1 MKDSYK
7 EIDEISQITPGP
19 AQDRAINDFLDKRNK
34 VFRSFGIQ
42 LCRRH
47 GAEQAGLEEDVTQE
61 VRIEALAM
69 IREQMAGSPKITRK
83 RVWELELRY
92 RCTNGARSTIDSAT
106 AAVSGTSS
114 LARRRR
120 VLKVTEEIMINENG
134 AVPSDKELVRRHNE
148 RMEESRV
155 NATKQGMKAS
165 VDDLKATTS
174 VDVDSMRSL
183 SIDSPQDCV
192 LHPAESETF
201 QRSVVAHCAAESET
215 LGKVA
220 AIWMELIS
228 QAVPQSE
235 IVADIVER
243 TDLSAAQVR
252 RRIHNIRA
260 LSVQMLEN
268 QLGITPADV

>member
-7 EIDEISQITPGP
+7 EIDEISHIAPGP
-19 AQDRAINDFLDKRNK
+19 AQDRAINDFLEKRTK

-47 GAEQAGLEEDVTQE
+47 GAEQAGLEDDVTQE
-61 VRIEALAM
+61 VRLEAFKM
-69 IREQMAGSPKITRK
+69 IREQLEGSAKITRK

-106 AAVSGTSS
+106 ATASGTSS

-120 VLKVTEEIMINENG
+120 NLKVTEEIMINENG
-134 AVPSDKELVRRHNE
+134 AVPTDKELVARHNE
-148 RMEESRV
+148 RMEASRA
-155 NATKQGMKAS
+155 NATKQGMKATTE
-165 VDDLKATTS
+165 DLKVTAS

-183 SIDSPQDCV
+183 SIEAPRDCV

-201 QRSVVAHCAAESET
+201 QRSVVAHCKAESET

-228 QAVPQSE
+228 QGVQQPE
-235 IVADIVER
+235 IVAEIVSR
-243 TDLSAAQVR
+243 TELSAAQVR

-260 LSVQMLEN
+260 LSVEMLEN
-268 QLGITPADV
+268 QHGITPADV